1 MHNILPQSFY
11 AFWLKNKQNNKQK
24 SVREGIFTSPASL
37 QQLPHPQWHTKASLN
52 HHPSILTAVL
62 QGRQDGYS
70 RTDAVWDGSHSQ
82 LTQAPPSL
90 NALQTVLVAPK
101 LNTDLQT
108 EMSQHPQ
115 YNAWQQLQRLLR
127 KSKLGLTEKHSKHH
141 IRLSWKTTQCPR
153 HACTPIPLP
162 AVSPAHGEELPLPQ
176 SISFWHP
183 GEQAQG
189 EPRKLI
195 RPHHVLC
202 SFEWLGPCFSHVIQY
217 VASELHTGTYR

>member
-1 MHNILPQSFY
+1 M
-11 AFWLKNKQNNKQK
+11 
-24 SVREGIFTSPASL
+24 REGIFTSPVSL

-62 QGRQDGYS
+62 QGRQDSYS
-70 RTDAVWDGSHSQ
+70 CTDAMWDGSHSQ

-127 KSKLGLTEKHSKHH
+127 KSKLGLTEKHSKRH
-141 IRLSWKTTQCPR
+141 IRLSWKTTQCPK
-153 HACTPIPLP
+153 ACLHSHPSPSRITCTWRGT
-162 AVSPAHGEELPLPQ
+162 SPATVH
-176 SISFWHP
+176 FWHP

-202 SFEWLGPCFSHVIQY
+202 S
-217 VASELHTGTYR
+217 SE